1 MPGQQHDPSSGSD
14 DPAPTSSPTPD
25 PTPAPLRLRT
35 PTDLLAAL
43 PYLVDRPL
51 DDAVVALVLRQDSVL
66 GVLYGGLDHLD
77 HVLTP
82 DRSGRAAV
90 DAALAEDGSA
100 LLVAGFGH
108 SARVTPHVRA
118 LLSEARAR
126 GLPVLEALRVTG
138 DRFWSYLCHDP
149 GCCPAEGRR
158 FDADASP
165 VPAGAVVRGLVPLG
179 RTPSTRTGFLLE
191 PAHGPARAEAAEA
204 VAAEEAAPHE
214 EAGHVE
220 RRTAEVLEAL
230 AEEALRRV
238 TDPAV
243 LARLGVHLTR
253 VRVRDAVWTRITPES
268 ARIHVRLWSRLVRH
282 LPDRLLPAPAALL
295 AVAAWQ
301 HDDLDL
307 ARAAVDVAL
316 EAEPGYAMAVLM
328 ARALKVGL
336 PADRWRGF
344 LAARVTDG
352 DGGEPDPER
361 AHEPRRPSGWLRLAQ
376 PPTPAPC
383 VITFHRGGRRDAAA
397 RPVGRNVP
405 LPWCCAP
412 RSAPPPDRGCRG
424 GRHDQRCHAPRI
436 SNRPRCQTAATGFAT
451 G

>member
-1 MPGQQHDPSSGSD
+1 MPGEQHDPSSGPD
-14 DPAPTSSPTPD
+14 DPAPTSSS
-25 PTPAPLRLRT
+25 TPAPLRLRS

-43 PYLVDRPL
+43 PYLVNQPL

-126 GLPVLEALRVTG
+126 GLTVLEALRVNG
-138 DRFWSYLCHDP
+138 DRYWSYLCHDP
-149 GCCPAEGRR
+149 DCCPAEGRR
-158 FDADASP
+158 FDVNASP
-165 VPAGAVVRGLVPLG
+165 VPAGAVVRGLVPVG
-179 RTPSTRTGFLLE
+179 RPPSTRTGFLLE
-191 PAHGPARAEAAEA
+191 PAPGPSRAAVADA
-204 VAAEEAAPHE
+204 VAAEEAAPQE
-214 EAGHVE
+214 GARHVE
-220 RRTAEVLEAL
+220 GRTAEVLETL

-268 ARIHVRLWSRLVRH
+268 AKLHVRLWSRLVRH
-282 LPDRLLPAPAALL
+282 LPEHLLPAPAALL

-328 ARALKVGL
+328 GRALKVGL
-336 PADRWRGF
+336 PASRWRGF

-352 DGGEPDPER
+352 DGGEPDTER
-361 AHEPRRPSGWLRLAQ
+361 AHEWPRRPSE
-376 PPTPAPC
+376 PPGLVPLCSVTHSHGIVRDHVSGVVP
-383 VITFHRGGRRDAAA
+383 GRRNAGQPSQPRGPGTATTA
-397 RPVGRNVP
+397 VP
-405 LPWCCAP
+405 TRYVPSP
-412 RSAPPPDRGCRG
+412 RSPAMAGAPAGTP
-424 GRHDQRCHAPRI
+424 
-436 SNRPRCQTAATGFAT
+436 
-451 G
+451 